1 MDKVGDDHDVD
12 DEREA
17 LPAFSRLDWVGERRY
32 RVLNRPTAGD
42 RNRDR
47 FPRQRTQRPIVE
59 LLGRLIEHHGLTD
72 EVRQRCVCIYWPEIV
87 GERIASK
94 AFPVSFATG
103 IVQVSATNSSW
114 VHELHF
120 FKAQLIA
127 KINSWVEVNRAWLG
141 PSPLVVDMRFALA
154 MNQRKPFVDREQ
166 VRRLRLDHARRATP
180 RLAASPPMA
189 SDADREAIRAE
200 TSTIV
205 DAELRALIESV
216 RLKWNR

>member
-1 MDKVGDDHDVD
+1 
-12 DEREA
+12 
-17 LPAFSRLDWVGERRY
+17 
-32 RVLNRPTAGD
+32 
-42 RNRDR
+42 
-47 FPRQRTQRPIVE
+47 
-59 LLGRLIEHHGLTD
+59 
-72 EVRQRCVCIYWPEIV
+72 
-87 GERIASK
+87 
-94 AFPVSFATG
+94 
-103 IVQVSATNSSW
+103 

-127 KINSWVEVNRAWLG
+127 KINSWVEANRAWLG